1 MILNIPFKL
10 LNVENKVQLSISE
23 GTKATQSRISIIDR
37 ASFMMLLKRKF

>member
-23 GTKATQSRISIIDR
+23 GTKATQRIVRES
-37 ASFMMLLKRKF
+37 AAEHLKDSNGN